1 MGEKRA
7 GLMQLLTVAGQM
19 RREVECLIKRG
30 YAEHNGAVR
39 CKLDTQLDNFSISRM
54 GAHLLKT
61 CPCFGLN
68 DIYMRALSVDW
79 RGLLVPLIDYP
90 WSV

>member
-30 YAEHNGAVR
+30 YTDHNGAVR
-39 CKLDTQLDNFSISRM
+39 CKLDTKLANFSICRM
-54 GAHLLKT
+54 GAHSLKT
-61 CPCFGLN
+61 CPYFGL
-68 DIYMRALSVDW
+68 MRTLSVDG
-79 RGLLVPLIDYP
+79 RDLLVPLIDYP
-90 WSV
+90 WSA